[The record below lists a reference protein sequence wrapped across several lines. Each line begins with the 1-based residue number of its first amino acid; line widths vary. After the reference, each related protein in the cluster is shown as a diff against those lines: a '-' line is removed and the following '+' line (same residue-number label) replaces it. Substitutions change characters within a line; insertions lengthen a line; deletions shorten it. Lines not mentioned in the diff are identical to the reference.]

1 MTEPGKSGEKGEDG
15 RDELQL
21 DVEEIGDLEVPADEA
36 DQARGGTTRNIV
48 GKPGDAGNKYC

>member
-1 MTEPGKSGEKGEDG
+1 MTDPAKTGEKDKGG
-15 RDELQL
+15 RDELKL
-21 DVEEIGDLEVPADEA
+21 EVEEVLDLEVPADEA